1 ALRAT
6 PGDEAAAELAAA
18 RAEPLWP
25 RAPRWMTLVGLAA
38 AVFLLAFP
46 WIFTDRFS
54 QHLMIMVLLYALMAQ
69 SWNVMA
75 GLSGQISLGHAIF
88 FGIGAYACAV
98 LYTKWG
104 VTPWLGLMAGIM
116 LSALAA
122 VIIGVPTLRLS
133 GHYFAIATL
142 LIGSSVQIIF
152 QRWDWV

>member
-1 ALRAT
+1 MDKSLRDTA
-6 PGDEAAAELAAA
+6 GDEAAVALAAA

-25 RAPRWMTLVGLAA
+25 RSPRWMVLVGIAGAA
-38 AVFLLAFP
+38 FLLTFP
-46 WIFTDRFS
+46 WLFTDRFS

-104 VTPWLGLMAGIM
+104 VTPWLGL
-116 LSALAA
+116 
-122 VIIGVPTLRLS
+122 
-133 GHYFAIATL
+133 
-142 LIGSSVQIIF
+142 
-152 QRWDWV
+152 